1 MEVGVAI
8 EVTVTLFLIEV
19 LAEDFPLLFGLL
31 DSMEEFVFVG
41 KLNKCKLKNETN
53 SMLLQ

>member
-1 MEVGVAI
+1 MKVGVVI
-8 EVTVTLFLIEV
+8 EDDFIWIEV
-19 LAEDFPLLFGLL
+19 LAKDFPLLFGPL
-31 DSMEEFVFVG
+31 DTMEEFVFIG